1 MKQNR
6 SKQFSTIRKLKKQV
20 IDLEKRC
27 QEIETIMIAVL
38 QNLSGKME
46 KQL

>member
-1 MKQNR
+1 MKRESN
-6 SKQFSTIRKLKKQV
+6 KQFSTIRKLKKQV

-27 QEIETIMIAVL
+27 EEIETIMIAVL
-38 QNLSGKME
+38 QHLSGKME

>member
-1 MKQNR
+1 MKRESN
-6 SKQFSTIRKLKKQV
+6 KQFSTIRKLKKQV

-27 QEIETIMIAVL
+27 EEIETIMIAVL